1 MNAHEGVFLA
11 PEVWRTALGL
21 ASGERLPAQWPEQLH
36 GVTPDSRQVR
46 PGVIFHAV
54 QGTHMDGHA
63 YLDEAVRRGAT
74 GLVVEKAPGHPM
86 KAPHVVVPDSRAAL
100 ARLACAFHGNPAAE
114 LNLVGVTG
122 TNGKTTVAAFVRQLL
137 EGLGL
142 RCGMLGTV
150 SYAFG
155 SREIP
160 ARRTT
165 PGAPE
170 LHGLLRAMRDAD
182 CTECVMEISSHAL
195 DQRRVEGLEVDTAV
209 FTNLSQDHLD
219 YHLDME
225 SYFRAKAR
233 LFAFPSVKTRIVGE
247 DLWSRRLSK
256 TYGESVWACGLNA
269 DCAIRAEALHCNRDG
284 TRAQLI
290 TPWGAGELILNIP
303 GHHNVRNALQAIAV
317 VAARGIP
324 LSSILPLVPGLKA
337 APGRL
342 ESIPSTLG
350 RVVVDYA
357 HTPDALGNILTT
369 LRPLTKGRLIVV
381 FGCGGDRD
389 RGKRAPM
396 AAHAAAHG
404 DFLILTQDNPRTEDS
419 HRIFTDMLA
428 GIPSKTMLEVI
439 PDRAAAIRRGVDML
453 GPDDLLLIAGKGHEA
468 TQEFAN
474 SKVPFDDREVARKC
488 LRRRDLCPAGGPT

>member
-1 MNAHEGVFLA
+1 MNAHEGVFLP
-11 PEVWRTALGL
+11 PEIWRTTLGL
-21 ASGERLPAQWPEQLH
+21 APGARLPAQWPEQLH

-54 QGTHMDGHA
+54 QGTKMDGHA

-74 GLVVEKAPGHPM
+74 GLVVEKAPGHPL
-86 KAPHVVVPDSRAAL
+86 KAPCVVVPDSRAAL

-114 LNLVGVTG
+114 LNLIGITG
-122 TNGKTTVAAFVRQLL
+122 TNGKTTVAAFVRQLF

-195 DQRRVEGLEVDTAV
+195 DQCRVEGLEVDTAV

-219 YHLDME
+219 YHADME

-233 LFAFPSVKTRIVGE
+233 LFAFPSVSTRIVGE
-247 DLWSRRLSK
+247 DAWSRRLAK
-256 TYGESVWACGLNA
+256 AHGDKVLTCGLA
-269 DCAIRAEALHCNRDG
+269 PDCDVRAEELQCNRDG
-284 TRAQLI
+284 TRARLF
-290 TPWGAGELILNIP
+290 TPWGEGELVLQIP

-317 VAARGIP
+317 LAAGGTP
-324 LSSILPLVPGLKA
+324 LSLILPLVPGLMA

-342 ESIPSTLG
+342 ESLPSTVG

-357 HTPDALGNILTT
+357 HTPDALENVLET

-396 AAHAAAHG
+396 AARAAAHG
-404 DFLILTQDNPRTEDS
+404 DFLILTQDNPRTEDP
-419 HRIFTDMLA
+419 HRIFTDMLE
-428 GIPSKTMLEVI
+428 GIPSKTLIEVI
-439 PDRAAAIRRGVDML
+439 PDRAAAIRRGVEML

-474 SKVPFDDREVARKC
+474 SKVPFDDREVAKKC
-488 LRRRDLCPAGGPT
+488 LRKRDLCPVGGVS